1 MEKLRNCGHMACEV
15 ALGPLG
21 DTFTTPRYQSVLG
34 EARITVLDFHKRELD
49 AAVAELIY
57 QIDKLSL

>member
-1 MEKLRNCGHMACEV
+1 MACEV